1 MDIGRTMMPSRLPKR
16 RLDAGTFG
24 TMGVGQG
31 FALAAALWARD
42 HSPKTKVLVVQ
53 GDSAFGFS
61 AMELETIARYNLPV
75 VTVITNNSGIYR
87 GLLPEDDK
95 AIEGDRTL
103 GLPVLSLTAECRY
116 EQMCQAFGGD
126 GAVVRTVPEIKAA
139 LEKAFQKTDG
149 PTVINALISTDSER
163 KPQADHWLTRSKM

>member
-1 MDIGRTMMPSRLPKR
+1 MPSRLPKR

-24 TMGVGQG
+24 TMGVGHG
-31 FALAAALWARD
+31 FSLAAALWARD

-75 VTVITNNSGIYR
+75 VTVIINNSGIYR

-103 GLPVLSLTAECRY
+103 ALPVLSLTAECRY
-116 EQMCQAFGGD
+116 EEMCKAFGGA
-126 GAVVRTVPEIKAA
+126 GTVVRTVPEIKAA